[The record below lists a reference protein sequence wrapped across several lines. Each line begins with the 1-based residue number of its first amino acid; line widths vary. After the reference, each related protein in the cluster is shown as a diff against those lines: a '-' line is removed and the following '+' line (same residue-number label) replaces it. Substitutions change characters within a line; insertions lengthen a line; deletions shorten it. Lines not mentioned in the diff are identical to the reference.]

1 MINRSKILIL
11 AGIAT
16 VVMTISAFTDAST
29 NIVQQEKPKNLKV
42 LPKNISHEELETVM
56 KGFNAALGVKCNF
69 CHAPKSNGE
78 KGLDFASDA
87 NHHKEVAR
95 QMMKMTKKINGKYF
109 KHEHEGMVQNITC
122 ETCHNGNKEP
132 KTISVKL

>member
-16 VVMTISAFTDAST
+16 VVVTVSAFTQAPNMQPD
-29 NIVQQEKPKNLKV
+29 KPKNLKV
-42 LPKNISHEELETVM
+42 LPKNIASDELDKVM
-56 KGFNAALGVKCNF
+56 KGFNTALGVKCNF

-78 KGLDFASDA
+78 RGFDFASDA
-87 NHHKEVAR
+87 NPHKEIAR

-109 KHEHEGMVQNITC
+109 KTEHEGAIQQISC

-132 KTISVKL
+132 KTVAVKP